1 MKQLEPV
8 FLALSDA
15 TRLRIINLLGNGEVA
30 VSDLVEVLNES
41 QPKISRH
48 LAYLR
53 SAGLVS
59 VRRDGKWIY
68 YRLEELTEPVDGIV
82 GELLDWSAAQE
93 EWAQERDQLDAVQTT
108 TAKVTGRAKEKV
120 RVKREKQERKTSP
133 IEYETQD
140 EVLQAETRYDEHEER
155 ATQLPPFQR
164 EEMETFL
171 L

>member
-15 TRLRIINLLGNGEVA
+15 TRLRILNLLGGGEVA

-68 YRLEELTEPVDGIV
+68 YGLEEFSAPLQGIV
-82 GELLDWSAAQE
+82 SELLDWSATQIK
-93 EWAQERDQLDAVQTT
+93 WSQEREQLEAVQNAAAK
-108 TAKVTGRAKEKV
+108 TAGRAKNKES
-120 RVKREKQERKTSP
+120 VKRERLERQIAP
-133 IEYETQD
+133 
-140 EVLQAETRYDEHEER
+140 AENAGYSEDVREDTRYNEQNER
-155 ATQLPPFQR
+155 ATEPPFQR
-164 EEMETFL
+164 EEIETFL

>member
-1 MKQLEPV
+1 MKQLELV

-15 TRLRIINLLGNGEVA
+15 TRLRIINLLGAGEVS
-30 VSDLVEVLNES
+30 VGDLVTVLNES

-68 YRLEELTEPVDGIV
+68 YRLEEMAEPAAAIV
-82 GELLDWSAAQE
+82 SELLNWGAAQR
-93 EWAQERDQLDAVQTT
+93 EWSQERQQLEIVQGS
-108 TAKVTGRAKEKV
+108 AEKSNGRAKEKGS
-120 RVKREKQERKTSP
+120 VKRDRREIRAMVV
-133 IEYETQD
+133 EYITPD
-140 EVLQAETRYDEHEER
+140 EIPYDEQEER
-155 ATQLPPFQR
+155 AAEPPFQR